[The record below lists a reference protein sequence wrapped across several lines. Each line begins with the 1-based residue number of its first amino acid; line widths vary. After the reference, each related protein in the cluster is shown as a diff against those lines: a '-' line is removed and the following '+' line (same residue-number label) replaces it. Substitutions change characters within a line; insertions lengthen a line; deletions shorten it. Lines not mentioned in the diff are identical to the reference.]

1 MESFEVIELIG
12 RKNKEID
19 SFYFFPLQRQ
29 WLLQDRIVLEEKD
42 IVHIEK
48 ALMIREDLKLPFW
61 DCVMLSTFDNPVFS
75 EKILDAALCHRD
87 CTNLI
92 EIKND
97 DTLRQ
102 HLLQLREQEYAWNSL
117 VKLRNGESK
126 HILMMDF
133 HIPVSD
139 NNLIVVK
146 TVLKKLGLTECL
158 VLNSGESYHAV
169 STIYVNEENMMH
181 ILQKTLF
188 FSPIIDRLWVAH
200 QMLNKSCS
208 LRIGKKHG
216 LIPEVVALVNDEKE
230 GR

>member
-1 MESFEVIELIG
+1 MESYEIIELIG
-12 RKNKEID
+12 GKNKEID
-19 SFYFFPLQRQ
+19 SFYFFPLQKQ

-42 IVHIEK
+42 MTHINK
-48 ALMIREDLKLPFW
+48 ALKIREELNLPFW
-61 DCVMLSTFDNPVFS
+61 DCVMLSTFDNPDFS

-87 CTNLI
+87 CKDLI
-92 EIKND
+92 EIRND
-97 DTLRQ
+97 ETLRQ
-102 HLLQLREQEYAWNSL
+102 NLFQLKEQGYAWNSL
-117 VKLRNGESK
+117 VKLKSGSKK
-126 HILMMDF
+126 HIPMLDF

-169 STIYVNEENMMH
+169 STIYVNEENMMY